1 MSAPASRTQS
11 TSPAQRP
18 FLDARR
24 PTRADASANRAARTQ
39 ALEALAASP
48 VQATGLVEY
57 DAGNRLLVVGDD
69 PVLVERAV
77 RAAGTRLQASAL
89 VILAADD
96 AWRAPIAGVTTWYV
110 TRADIDLQGWLGG
123 FRLRLASQG
132 DGEARFDQVL
142 DLCATPLLGTELPP
156 PGYLSADETDIE
168 DRIETLTDLV
178 GQFEKPK
185 YFRYNADI
193 CAHGMKGA
201 TACTRC
207 IDACPA
213 GAVTS
218 LVERVRVEPHLC
230 QGGGACATACPTGAM
245 TYSYPSVEDSL
256 ERVRRM
262 LRAYHDAGGEAPLL
276 LIHDNEGG
284 ADGAQAM
291 LANDDEASSRLLPL
305 AVEEV
310 ASLGLEAWLTA
321 LAYGAS
327 GVWLMDR
334 PGIPRGSRAA
344 IDEQLVLADDILGGM
359 GYPSGVLAWVRA
371 DQAGRVGEFVS
382 GTASQPI
389 SEPISEPSPEPIW
402 APATDQST
410 APNGTPAPMP
420 AIDPARHAAIGD
432 KRQILFQAI
441 DHLYAQSPNRDAPAD
456 TALDLPTGAPFGTT
470 LVDKQACTLCMAC
483 VTVCPAKALQHGQ
496 DVPQLRFR
504 ESNCVQCGLCEQSCP
519 ERAISISPRLLLD
532 TDARNAVRLLNE
544 DAPFHCLSCGSAF
557 ATKSVIGR
565 MEQRLAGHSMFSTSA
580 ARRRLQLCGDCRVA
594 DMMQAGEL

>member
-1 MSAPASRTQS
+1 
-11 TSPAQRP
+11 
-18 FLDARR
+18 
-24 PTRADASANRAARTQ
+24 
-39 ALEALAASP
+39 
-48 VQATGLVEY
+48 VQATGLIEY

-77 RAAGTRLQASAL
+77 RTAGTSLQASAL

-110 TRADIDLQGWLGG
+110 TRADIDLHGWLGA
-123 FRLRLASQG
+123 FRLRLSSQG

-142 DLCATPLLGTELPP
+142 DLCALPLLGTELPP
-156 PGYLSADETDIE
+156 PGYLTGDETDIE
-168 DRIETLTDLV
+168 DRIEALGDLV

-185 YFRYNADI
+185 YFRYNADS

-213 GAVTS
+213 GAITS

-245 TYSYPSVEDSL
+245 TYGYPRVEDSL

-262 LRAYHDAGGEAPLL
+262 LRTYQDAGGEAPLL

-284 ADGAQAM
+284 AELAQALM
-291 LANDDEASSRLLPL
+291 AADDEMASRLLPL

-327 GVWLMDR
+327 AIWLMDR
-334 PGIPRGSRAA
+334 PGIPRVSRAVV
-344 IDEQLVLADDILGGM
+344 DEQLALAESILSGM
-359 GYPSGVLAWVRA
+359 GYPSGVLAWVA
-371 DQAGRVGEFVS
+371 PSVGSDQAGPPREFAS
-382 GTASQPI
+382 ATAAQPI
-389 SEPISEPSPEPIW
+389 SDQISGLD
-402 APATDQST
+402 ADRST
-410 APNGTPAPMP
+410 AANCTPAPMP
-420 AIDPARHAAIGD
+420 SIGLARHAAIGD

-441 DHLYAQSPNRDAPAD
+441 DHLYAQSPNRDAPVD
-456 TALDLPTGAPFGTT
+456 TALELPAGAPFGTT
-470 LVDKQACTLCMAC
+470 LVNKQACTLCMAC
-483 VTVCPAKALQHGQ
+483 VTVCPAKALQPGQ

-532 TDARNAVRLLNE
+532 TDARNVVRLLNE

-557 ATKSVIGR
+557 ATKAVIGR
-565 MEQRLAGHSMFSTSA
+565 MEQRLADHSMFSTPA

>member
-1 MSAPASRTQS
+1 
-11 TSPAQRP
+11 
-18 FLDARR
+18 
-24 PTRADASANRAARTQ
+24 
-39 ALEALAASP
+39 
-48 VQATGLVEY
+48 
-57 DAGNRLLVVGDD
+57 
-69 PVLVERAV
+69 V

-168 DRIETLTDLV
+168 DRIETLGDLI

-213 GAVTS
+213 DAITS

-245 TYSYPSVEDSL
+245 TYGYPTVEDSL

-284 ADGAQAM
+284 ADCAQAL
-291 LANDDEASSRLLPL
+291 LAADNETASRLLPL

-334 PGIPRGSRAA
+334 PGIPRTCRAVV
-344 IDEQLVLADDILGGM
+344 DEQLVLADTILSGM
-359 GYPSGVLAWVRA
+359 GYPSGVLAWVGSDRA
-371 DQAGRVGEFVS
+371 GPVGGCVS
-382 GTASQPI
+382 ATASQPI
-389 SEPISEPSPEPIW
+389 SDSGADHS
-402 APATDQST
+402 AAAST
-410 APNGTPAPMP
+410 LPNIAPAPMP
-420 AIDPARHAAIGD
+420 TIDPSRHAAIGD
-432 KRQILFQAI
+432 KRQILFQAV
-441 DHLYAQSPNRDAPAD
+441 DWLYAQSPNRDAPAD
-456 TALDLPTGAPFGTT
+456 AAMDLPAGAPFGTT
-470 LVDKQACTLCMAC
+470 LLDKQACTLCMAC

-504 ESNCVQCGLCEQSCP
+504 ESNCVQCGLCVQSCP

-532 TDARNAVRLLNE
+532 TDARNAVRLMNE

-565 MEQRLAGHSMFSTSA
+565 MEQRLADHSMFSTPA